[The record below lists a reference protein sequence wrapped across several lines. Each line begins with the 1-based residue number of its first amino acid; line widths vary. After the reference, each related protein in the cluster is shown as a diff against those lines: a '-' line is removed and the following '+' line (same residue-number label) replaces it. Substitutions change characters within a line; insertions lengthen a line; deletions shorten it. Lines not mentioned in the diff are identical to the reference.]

1 MWLAADTSSR
11 CWRFD
16 AVVEPPRFRRRARRE
31 RLKLKKHTLLF
42 GMVTPRWAPPR
53 LGTTEL
59 QVRIGDGRNAAAAEG
74 VGAGLCAVRRLR
86 SVTVCNVVPATST
99 CCLGTQWTPLA
110 DCGEGSSVAE
120 PECQK
125 DPSAWLCKQRIVH
138 LRPNSA
144 SASPSG
150 VGRERLKRCLT
161 FWTAC
166 SLQQASPSRDLHAC
180 QCSQLQSPR
189 RLPEIGSLAPLLA
202 GGGPA
207 YPGCPSAVS
216 HWQGMLLSL
225 CTFRYAYHFI
235 TTGMWRPKNFVLAKG
250 GRHFQ
255 MLLLPAVTSASAS

>member
-1 MWLAADTSSR
+1 
-11 CWRFD
+11 
-16 AVVEPPRFRRRARRE
+16 
-31 RLKLKKHTLLF
+31 
-42 GMVTPRWAPPR
+42 MVTPRWAPPR

-180 QCSQLQSPR
+180 QCSQLQPPR

-216 HWQGMLLSL
+216 HWQGMLPVTVYLSL
-225 CTFRYAYHFI
+225 CLSLRHYWHVASKELRF
-235 TTGMWRPKNFVLAKG
+235 GQGRPPFPNVIVASTCA
-250 GRHFQ
+250 
-255 MLLLPAVTSASAS
+255 AVTSASAS

>member
-1 MWLAADTSSR
+1 
-11 CWRFD
+11 
-16 AVVEPPRFRRRARRE
+16 
-31 RLKLKKHTLLF
+31 
-42 GMVTPRWAPPR
+42 MVTPRWAPPR

-225 CTFRYAYHFI
+225 CTFRYAYHFV

-255 MLLLPAVTSASAS
+255 TLLLPARVQQLRLRPLPETAFGAR

>member
-1 MWLAADTSSR
+1 MW
-11 CWRFD
+11 CG
-16 AVVEPPRFRRRARRE
+16 PRRRVVWVHNGLHLQTVVKGAASQS
-31 RLKLKKHTLLF
+31 LNAK
-42 GMVTPRWAPPR
+42 GNPP
-53 LGTTEL
+53 
-59 QVRIGDGRNAAAAEG
+59 
-74 VGAGLCAVRRLR
+74 
-86 SVTVCNVVPATST
+86 
-99 CCLGTQWTPLA
+99 
-110 DCGEGSSVAE
+110 
-120 PECQK
+120 
-125 DPSAWLCKQRIVH
+125 AWSCKQRIVH

-225 CTFRYAYHFI
+225 CTFRYAYHFV

-255 MLLLPAVTSASAS
+255 TLLLPARVQQLRLRPLPETAFGAR

>member
-1 MWLAADTSSR
+1 
-11 CWRFD
+11 
-16 AVVEPPRFRRRARRE
+16 
-31 RLKLKKHTLLF
+31 
-42 GMVTPRWAPPR
+42 MVTPRWAPPR

-59 QVRIGDGRNAAAAEG
+59 QVRIGDSRNAAAAEG

-166 SLQQASPSRDLHAC
+166 GLQQASPS
-180 QCSQLQSPR
+180 PR
-189 RLPEIGSLAPLLA
+189 ASRVPVQPIAATQTATRNWLSGTVARRWGPCISWLPVRCFPLA
-202 GGGPA
+202 GHA
-207 YPGCPSAVS
+207 TVTVY
-216 HWQGMLLSL
+216 LSL
-225 CTFRYAYHFI
+225 CLSLHHYWYVAPKELRF
-235 TTGMWRPKNFVLAKG
+235 GQGRPSFPDVI
-250 GRHFQ
+250 
-255 MLLLPAVTSASAS
+255 VASSYVCVRFLRRPSVRADSLDWHR